1 MNKIGIQGGEGSFSE
16 QAAFRFLEKNN
27 LKDFRVKY
35 LINSESV
42 LKEVENSKVNYGI
55 FAMEN
60 AQGGVVI
67 ESVEALA
74 QNGSSDC
81 K

>member
-1 MNKIGIQGGEGSFSE
+1 MTIGIQGGKGSFSE
-16 QAAFRFLEKNN
+16 QASHEFAKNHGLESAEI
-27 LKDFRVKY
+27 VY
-35 LINSESV
+35 QISSEHV
-42 LKEVENSKVNYGI
+42 LEGVENGETNYGI

-74 QNGSSDC
+74 KFRC
-81 K
+81 

>member
-1 MNKIGIQGGEGSFSE
+1 MNKIGIQGGKGSFSE

-67 ESVEALA
+67 CFRIRRFPKK
-74 QNGSSDC
+74 QQ
-81 K
+81 